1 MNEREKRNNTAPAHP
16 YIPHLLQ
23 DIKAAHRTGESKPVE
38 SFEDYIEEVER
49 YIHGDYDPDKSTFG
63 KYCGL
68 EVRNFPP
75 PEQLT
80 HRDIELVCDA
90 FEEML
95 HTWNA
100 HVSLPENVPHRLR
113 YNLTIGIL
121 DEEYI
126 PMNIGFITFDF
137 CDGYAPE
144 CPLEEYCP
152 CLEIWND
159 DDDNDGI

>member
-1 MNEREKRNNTAPAHP
+1 MSKHGKRKYNIPAHP
-16 YIPHLLQ
+16 YIPHLLE
-23 DIKAAHRTGESKPVE
+23 DIKAAHRTEESRPVE

-68 EVRNFPP
+68 DVGHFPP

-80 HRDIELVCDA
+80 DRDIELVCDA

-100 HVSLPENVPHRLR
+100 NVALPENVPHRLR
-113 YNLTIGIL
+113 YKLTIGIL

-126 PMNIGFITFDF
+126 PMNMGFITFDF
-137 CDGYAPE
+137 CTGYAPDCE
-144 CPLEEYCP
+144 LGEYCP

-159 DDDNDGI
+159 DNENSD